1 MHEHEHRKKTDAEE
15 EEILNE
21 EKEELDDAL
30 DPELIKDLDR
40 DRGGFFAPAP
50 ETLRPRRSDNTKEP
64 ATCR

>member
-40 DRGGFFAPAP
+40 DRGGFFAPPP
-50 ETLRPRRSDNTKEP
+50 ETL
-64 ATCR
+64 